1 MLLNHLSL
9 SENASSGEI
18 KTALESKLSQVLPA
32 GSFTVILR
40 SYQGDFRARSN
51 NQASYKAIILLDPD
65 GRKAALS
72 QKDQIESLGFRVSS
86 SGDISPN

>member
-1 MLLNHLSL
+1 MLNHLSL
-9 SENASSGEI
+9 SENATSGEI
-18 KTALESKLSQVLPA
+18 KTALVEKLNQVLPE
-32 GSFTVILR
+32 GSFNVILR

-72 QKDQIESLGFRVSS
+72 QKDQIESLGFRVSP
-86 SGDISPN
+86 SGDISLN